1 MLKNFFTAFLGSM
14 AALWLTVIL
23 SGVLSIVMMVV
34 MMAGVSK
41 MSPSATV
48 QKKSILYIDLTGSIA
63 ERQQQTRL
71 IDELYSQ
78 GERPIALDEVLRAI
92 RRAAEDDKIKGIYI
106 DCNGATSGL
115 ATADAI
121 VNALRKFRES
131 GKWVIAY
138 GDNISQ
144 GNYYIASAADSLF
157 VNPVGSVDIH
167 GLSATTLFYKNL
179 LDKLGIEMQVIK
191 VGTFKSAVEPF
202 MLTEMSEAN
211 RLQQETYINNIWG
224 YMSGRIASMRGVSEA
239 EVNSWADNLVMTQNP
254 RSYVDRH
261 IVDGLRYRHAVE
273 ATLAALTDVKPDE
286 LRLVTPAEY
295 CSATTGNT
303 SGGHKIAVLYA
314 VGDIVDSGSEGIV
327 GDKMVPLILSI
338 AEDEDIEGM
347 VLRVNSGGGSAFA
360 SEQIWEALQQF
371 KASGKKLYVSMGDY
385 AASGGYYISCGAD
398 RIYAEPA
405 TLTGSIGI
413 FGLIPNAE
421 GLLRDHLGV
430 TSGTVS
436 SNENGSFLSLIHPMT
451 PMQRNAMQGY
461 IDRGY
466 ETFVGRCAE
475 GRDMPVDSIKAIA
488 EGRVWDGMEA
498 LRLNLVDQL
507 GGIDM
512 AITDMADD
520 LGGGK
525 IRIVEYPVI
534 RPEWWEEIV
543 AIQTH
548 MAEGKVRSELGPLY
562 SYYRESR
569 RILEANHLQC
579 RMQPV
584 SLE

>member
-1 MLKNFFTAFLGSM
+1 MLKNFFSAFLGSM
-14 AALWLTVIL
+14 AALWLTIIL
-23 SGVLSIVMMVV
+23 SGILSVVMMVV
-34 MMAGVSK
+34 MMAGMSN
-41 MSPSATV
+41 MSPSV
-48 QKKSILYIDLTGSIA
+48 NVRDKSILYLDLSGSIT
-63 ERQQQTRL
+63 ERRVPASL
-71 IDELYSQ
+71 IDEIYNQ
-78 GERPIALDEVLRAI
+78 GQQSLSLDEVLRAI
-92 RRAAEDDKIKGIYI
+92 RRAADDKKIEGIYI
-106 DCNGATSGL
+106 NCNGAASGL

-144 GNYYIASAADSLF
+144 GNYYMAAAADSLY
-157 VNPVGSVDIH
+157 VNPAGSVDIH
-167 GLSATTLFYKNL
+167 GIAATTLFYKNL

-224 YMSGRIASMRGVSEA
+224 YMSGRIAAMRGVSEA
-239 EVNSWADNLVMTQNP
+239 EVNNWADNLIMTQSP
-254 RSYVDRH
+254 DTYTSRH
-261 IVDGLRYRHAVE
+261 IVDGLRYRHEVE
-273 ATLAALTDVKPDE
+273 ETLAGLTDTEVDK
-286 LRLVTPAEY
+286 LRLVTPSEY
-295 CSATTGNT
+295 CIATSSHA

-314 VGDIVDSGSEGIV
+314 EGDIVDTGRDGIV
-327 GDKMVPLILSI
+327 GDRMVPLILSLS
-338 AEDEDIEGM
+338 EDDDLDGM

-360 SEQIWEALQQF
+360 SEQIWEALEQF

-398 RIYAEPA
+398 RIYAEPV

-421 GLLRDHLGV
+421 GLLGNHLGV

-436 SNENGSFLSLIHPMT
+436 SNENAAFMSIIRPMT
-451 PMQRNAMQGY
+451 PMQRQAMQGY
-461 IDRGY
+461 VDRGY
-466 ETFVGRCAE
+466 ETFVGRCAK
-475 GRDMPVDSIKAIA
+475 GRDMSVDSIKAIA

-512 AITDMADD
+512 AITDMGED

-525 IRIVEYPVI
+525 ITIEEYPEI
-534 RPEWWEEIV
+534 KPDWWNEIV
-543 AIQTH
+543 GIG
-548 MAEGKVRSELGPLY
+548 AEVSARRMRAELGILY
-562 SYYRESR
+562 PYYLESR
-569 RILEANHLQC
+569 HILEMNPVQC

-584 SLE
+584 EIR